1 MGDNNNDYDNDNK
14 TTTYTT
20 SRDDE
25 SVAKAIRRLKIFT
38 THPELSYLV

>member
-25 SVAKAIRRLKIFT
+25 SVAKAIHRLEIFT